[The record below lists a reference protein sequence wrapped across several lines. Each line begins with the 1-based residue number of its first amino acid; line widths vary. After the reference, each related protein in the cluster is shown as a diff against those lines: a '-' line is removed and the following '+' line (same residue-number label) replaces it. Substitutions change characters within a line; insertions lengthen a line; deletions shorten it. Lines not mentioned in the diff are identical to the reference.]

1 MPDTGERSPTTHS
14 GFSANG
20 ANAIDGNDST
30 NAFVFA
36 FGTTPTVTVGG
47 VAGDDLP
54 AGATVNGVKLHVRA
68 SGLIG
73 LFSYEAYSFTSVK
86 LTLDGGSNYSS
97 HIGTQN
103 ITGVTDLVFGG
114 ESETWG
120 LDWSGFTDV
129 SNLGVQLTTAPTD
142 GAGNHFAI
150 YFDLSRH

>member
-30 NAFVFA
+30 NGFVFG
-36 FGTTPTVTVGG
+36 FGISPTVTVGG

-54 AGATVNGVKLHVRA
+54 ADATVNGVKLHVRA
-68 SGLIG
+68 GGLVG
-73 LFSYEAYSFTSVK
+73 MFGYEAYSFTSVK
-86 LTLDGGSNYSS
+86 ITLDGGSNYSS

-103 ITGVTDLVFGG
+103 YSGGVVDFVFGG

-120 LDWSGFTDV
+120 LDWKIRPEESEPQVQNRYSARTSG
-129 SNLGVQLTTAPTD
+129 
-142 GAGNHFAI
+142 
-150 YFDLSRH
+150 